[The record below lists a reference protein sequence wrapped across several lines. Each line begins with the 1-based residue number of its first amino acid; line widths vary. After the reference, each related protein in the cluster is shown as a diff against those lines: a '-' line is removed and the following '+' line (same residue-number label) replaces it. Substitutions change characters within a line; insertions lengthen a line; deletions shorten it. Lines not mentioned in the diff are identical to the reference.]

1 MKGESFLVRAL
12 MTKEVAT
19 VALTNRT
26 TSRESAP
33 IAGLPSTTMPIL
45 FSTMESG
52 TTVEQPTNEGGAV
65 TTTTCQSSP
74 STALAAAW

>member
-1 MKGESFLVRAL
+1 

-33 IAGLPSTTMPIL
+33 IAALPSTATPIL

-52 TTVEQPTNEGGAV
+52 TIVE
-65 TTTTCQSSP
+65 
-74 STALAAAW
+74 